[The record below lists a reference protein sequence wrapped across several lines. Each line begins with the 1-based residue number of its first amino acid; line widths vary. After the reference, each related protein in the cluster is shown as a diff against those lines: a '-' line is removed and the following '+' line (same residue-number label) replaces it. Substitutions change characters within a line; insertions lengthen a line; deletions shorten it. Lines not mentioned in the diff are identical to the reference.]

1 LYSLL
6 GTAFFLALP
15 IFAYT
20 GTLMTENA
28 ALPLFLLALFATAVM
43 LERPTVLNQLFSL
56 VAIGLACS
64 IRAQGVVLVV
74 VLFLGIALKLVL
86 DLIGPD
92 LVASRRSMAGELKRY
107 LPTFVTVAVAAVAYI
122 LLKRVEGQSLA
133 SGLHAYAGVASG
145 HYAAGA
151 VARWSV
157 YHAAELV
164 LAVGFLPACALV
176 VLLGFFRSGERT
188 TPAER
193 SFLAVT
199 ISAVVVFVVQ
209 VAAYASR
216 YSFRVE
222 ERNML
227 YVEPLLV
234 LALVAWLARGL
245 PRTPKLT
252 AVAVLIP
259 SALLMTLPLESLF
272 NISIVTDTFAFL
284 PFWRLS
290 GHLSGGVSDV
300 RILLGLGAAVAGVLF
315 AAVPRR
321 YARYAVPLALGV
333 FLVLSS
339 RSVVKSVRFQAF
351 AARHAYG
358 TGTDPSWIDHA
369 VGKSADV
376 AFLWTPSITDPHV
389 LWQSEFWNRSVHAVY
404 GLGADVP
411 SIAGPIVRVDPI
423 TGVITGTTASITQ
436 PRYVVTDSSNDL
448 VGKKIAQPYLLS
460 LYRIRRP
467 LALASSTEGVFPD
480 GWMSADAAFTRFA
493 RVRPHSVLVVGVS
506 RAGWTGPDVPSIV
519 EVELGKPAVTKAGTT
534 GLTHI
539 SATRSFVLH
548 SKTLRRFRFRVG
560 PSPFRVQIH
569 VANTF
574 SPAEFGQPDTRQL
587 GARVSFSLRSR

>member
-1 LYSLL
+1 MHATYELAKAINVVLMTSAVVPFYLWARRLVPPWYSVL

-56 VAIGLACS
+56 VAIALACS
-64 IRAQGVVLVV
+64 IRAQAVVLVV

-209 VAAYASR
+209 VAAFASR

-234 LALVAWLARGL
+234 LAFVAWLPAGCRG
-245 PRTPKLT
+245 PRSSPRS
-252 AVAVLIP
+252 P
-259 SALLMTLPLESLF
+259 S
-272 NISIVTDTFAFL
+272 
-284 PFWRLS
+284 
-290 GHLSGGVSDV
+290 
-300 RILLGLGAAVAGVLF
+300 
-315 AAVPRR
+315 
-321 YARYAVPLALGV
+321 
-333 FLVLSS
+333 
-339 RSVVKSVRFQAF
+339 
-351 AARHAYG
+351 
-358 TGTDPSWIDHA
+358 
-369 VGKSADV
+369 
-376 AFLWTPSITDPHV
+376 
-389 LWQSEFWNRSVHAVY
+389 
-404 GLGADVP
+404 
-411 SIAGPIVRVDPI
+411 
-423 TGVITGTTASITQ
+423 
-436 PRYVVTDSSNDL
+436 
-448 VGKKIAQPYLLS
+448 
-460 LYRIRRP
+460 
-467 LALASSTEGVFPD
+467 
-480 GWMSADAAFTRFA
+480 
-493 RVRPHSVLVVGVS
+493 
-506 RAGWTGPDVPSIV
+506 
-519 EVELGKPAVTKAGTT
+519 
-534 GLTHI
+534 
-539 SATRSFVLH
+539 
-548 SKTLRRFRFRVG
+548 
-560 PSPFRVQIH
+560 
-569 VANTF
+569 
-574 SPAEFGQPDTRQL
+574 
-587 GARVSFSLRSR
+587 